1 MGDLGWAESV
11 RRVHQRADSR
21 CEYCQTAQR
30 VMGQAMHVE
39 HINPDGEDDLE
50 NLCLACPNC
59 NLSKA
64 RATSALDPETEE
76 QVPLFKPRVQR

>member
-1 MGDLGWAESV
+1 MSELSWAETV
-11 RRVHQRADSR
+11 RRVHQRAGNR

-39 HINPDGEDDLE
+39 HIYPDGRDNLE
-50 NLCLACPNC
+50 NLCLSCPSC

-64 RATSALDPETEE
+64 SATSALDPETDEAI
-76 QVPLFKPRVQR
+76 PLFNP